1 MWNRPLLA
9 LTTSLTLL
17 AGANV
22 AQAEQA
28 KSGIDQA
35 LESPLMERANDYRPS
50 FATDSHETIAAT
62 DHMQAAKPNHSS
74 GHSSPWSYRGQNGP
88 NKWSLLKSE
97 YATCGKGRMQSP
109 INLQGPAVKGKVDIE
124 FRYQASILQVLNN
137 GHTFQVNYGDGSYI
151 IVNGDRFDLL
161 QFHFHSPSE
170 HGRDG
175 VRYPIEAHLVHKNA
189 KGQLAVVGVFMESGA
204 ENISLMEMWDHM
216 PMHAGP
222 AKEIKRVAINAADLV
237 PAGTQ
242 FYRYMGS
249 LTTPPCSEGV
259 NWFVANEP
267 INVSP
272 EQIKKFVQAVGG
284 ENARPLQALNNRLL
298 AGPMQQN

>member
-1 MWNRPLLA
+1 MA
-9 LTTSLTLL
+9 LTSSLALL
-17 AGANV
+17 AGAGA
-22 AQAEQA
+22 AQAEPAQ
-28 KSGIDQA
+28 SGIDQA
-35 LESPLMERANDYRPS
+35 LKNPLMERTNDFKPS
-50 FATDSHETIAAT
+50 SAADSHDTVAAAA
-62 DHMQAAKPNHSS
+62 DHNQVAKPNHGN
-74 GHSSPWSYRGQNGP
+74 GHSSPWSYSGQNGP
-88 NKWSLLKSE
+88 NKWGLLKSE

-124 FRYQASILQVLNN
+124 FRYQASILEVLNN
-137 GHTFQVNYGDGSYI
+137 GHTFQVNYGTGSHI
-151 IVNGDRFDLL
+151 MVNGDRFDLL

-170 HGRDG
+170 HGKDG

-189 KGQLAVVGVFMESGA
+189 KGQLAVVGVFMESGS

-222 AKEIKRVAINAADLV
+222 AKAIKRVAINAADLV
-237 PAGTQ
+237 PSGTQ

-267 INVSP
+267 ISVSP
-272 EQIKKFVQAVGG
+272 DQIKKFVQAVGG

-298 AGPMQQN
+298 AGPTLQN